1 MIKTNKIDRKSPA
14 PKYIL
19 LILLPIHVFRFHHWT
34 WKRYTLCIFLN
45 LIHAGNKLH
54 QPSSKNIV
62 PIESNASLRI
72 IQLNMKNTTTVYRH
86 KQNKNTNINGSDF
99 EKLHQ
104 IIPHVRFLMILLLFC
119 YNYNL
124 WNIAW
129 HFSFFFFFL
138 IIKELI

>member
-1 MIKTNKIDRKSPA
+1 MFLDFIIDHEKE
-14 PKYIL
+14 
-19 LILLPIHVFRFHHWT
+19 
-34 WKRYTLCIFLN
+34 YTLCIFLN

-104 IIPHVRFLMILLLFC
+104 IIPHVRFVMILLLFC

-124 WNIAW
+124 
-129 HFSFFFFFL
+129 
-138 IIKELI
+138 